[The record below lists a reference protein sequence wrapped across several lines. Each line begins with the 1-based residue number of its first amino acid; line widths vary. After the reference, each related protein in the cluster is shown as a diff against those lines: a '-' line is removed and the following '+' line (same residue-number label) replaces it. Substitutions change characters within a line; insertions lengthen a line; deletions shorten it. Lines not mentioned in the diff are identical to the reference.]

1 MKVLQVVNEMGTG
14 GAERVVADLARHGT
28 GLGWDTVVLSS
39 GGVRADEL
47 AAQGYCTETMPLVR
61 RTPAGIL
68 RGALAVAAAVRRH
81 RPDVVLA
88 HNVLVGLVCRL
99 AAHTRRRS
107 PTPVTVFHGV
117 AAEDY
122 PAAARLLSRT
132 ADVVVAVSAA
142 VADRLRAAGLHDTRI
157 AVLRNAVT
165 PPVLPDRAEARRALD
180 LPDDAGVALCAAR
193 LVPQK
198 RHDVLL
204 DAWRSVPGRPVLLL
218 AGDGPL
224 RAGLEDRAADLGDRV
239 RFLGARDDMPTLL
252 AAADVAVLTSDW
264 EGLPM
269 VVLEAMAAG
278 LPVVATDVDG
288 VREAL
293 GPRGD
298 APAAGLL
305 VPPGDPAA
313 VVAALNR
320 LADPR
325 RREALAAAGRAR
337 VAAEHDPAAQ
347 AAGYDALL
355 RDARAVGTGGPGRI
369 WLGAVAALAGLATA
383 VAVLLAVALGPGT
396 EQATVTLVARPDAGA
411 TISLNTARSVVS
423 TSYGEVVSL
432 ALPALPEIAT
442 GPSLLGRAAAA
453 VPGGPDPEQ
462 LRRAVSVELV
472 PASGLA
478 RISVR
483 DPDPARAAALAEAV
497 ADQVVAADVLDP
509 AGRLV
514 PVDTRAAVTPVAT
527 STTLAAALALLAG
540 IVVAVVTGAAL
551 LPRRR
556 ATPHTALLRAVAAA
570 GRGPVAVLDAADP
583 VLVDRIRLLAGPD
596 VTRVV
601 PAGPGLETDARRITE
616 ALALRDGPVD
626 GRARPGAVVALA
638 DPRRTRTDDLTG
650 TLAAVPERERVL
662 AVVLT

>member
-28 GLGWDTVVLSS
+28 GLGWDTMVLSS

-47 AAQGYCTETMPLVR
+47 AAQGYRTETMPLVR
-61 RTPAGIL
+61 RTPVGIL
-68 RGALAVAAAVRRH
+68 RGALAVAAALRRH

-99 AAHTRRRS
+99 AAHTRRRR
-107 PTPVTVFHGV
+107 PTLVTVFHGV
-117 AAEDY
+117 AADDY
-122 PAAARLLSRT
+122 PAAARLLSGA

-165 PPVLPDRAEARRALD
+165 PPVLPARADARRALG
-180 LPDDAGVALCAAR
+180 LPDDVGVALCAAR

-204 DAWRSVPGRPVLLL
+204 DAWRAVRGGPVLLL

-224 RAGLEDRAADLGDRV
+224 SAGLEERVADLGDRV
-239 RFLGARDDMPTLL
+239 RFLGARDDIPTLL

-293 GPRGD
+293 GPRAD

-313 VVAALNR
+313 VAAALNG

-325 RREALAAAGRAR
+325 RRGALAAAGRAR
-337 VAAEHDPAAQ
+337 VAAEHDPAAL
-347 AAGYDALL
+347 AADYDALL
-355 RDARAVGTGGPGRI
+355 HDARAAGAGGPGRF
-369 WLGAVAALAGLATA
+369 WLAGVAALAGLATTA
-383 VAVLLAVALGPGT
+383 AVLLAVALGPVT
-396 EQATVTLVARPDAGA
+396 QQASVTLVARPDVGA
-411 TISLNTARSVVS
+411 TVSLDPARPVVS

-432 ALPALPEIAT
+432 ALPALPEIVT

-483 DPDPARAAALAEAV
+483 DPDPGRAEALAEAV
-497 ADQVVAADVLDP
+497 VDQVVAADVLDP

-556 ATPHTALLRAVAAA
+556 ATPHSGLLRAVAAS

-596 VTRVV
+596 RTRVV
-601 PAGPGLETDARRITE
+601 PAGLGLETDARRITE
-616 ALALRDGPVD
+616 ALALRDGPVA
-626 GRARPGAVVALA
+626 GPARPGAVVALA
-638 DPRRTRTDDLTG
+638 DPRRTRTEDLTG
-650 TLAAVPERERVL
+650 VLTAVPERDRVL

>member
-28 GLGWDTVVLSS
+28 GLGWDTVVLPS

-47 AAQGYCTETMPLVR
+47 AAQGHRTETMPLVR
-61 RTPAGIL
+61 RTPVGIL
-68 RGALAVAAAVRRH
+68 RGALAVAAALRRH

-99 AAHTRRRS
+99 AAHTRRRR
-107 PTPVTVFHGV
+107 PTLVTVFHGV

-122 PAAARLLSRT
+122 PAAARLLSGA

-165 PPVLPDRAEARRALD
+165 PPVLPARADARRALG
-180 LPDDAGVALCAAR
+180 LPDDVGVALCAAR

-204 DAWRSVPGRPVLLL
+204 DAWRAVRGGPVLLL

-224 RAGLEDRAADLGDRV
+224 RAGLEERVADLGDRV

-293 GPRGD
+293 GPRAD

-313 VVAALNR
+313 VAAALNG

-325 RREALAAAGRAR
+325 RRAALAAAGRAR
-337 VAAEHDPAAQ
+337 VAAEHAPAAL

-355 RDARAVGTGGPGRI
+355 HDARAAGTGGPGRF
-369 WLGAVAALAGLATA
+369 WLAGVAALAGLATTA
-383 VAVLLAVALGPGT
+383 AVLLAVALGPVT
-396 EQATVTLVARPDAGA
+396 EQAGVTLVARPDVGA
-411 TISLNTARSVVS
+411 TVSLDPARPVVS

-432 ALPALPEIAT
+432 ALPALPEIVT

-483 DPDPARAAALAEAV
+483 DPDPARAEALAEAV

-527 STTLAAALALLAG
+527 STTLAAALALLSG
-540 IVVAVVTGAAL
+540 VVVAVVTGAAL

-556 ATPHTALLRAVAAA
+556 ATPQSGLLRAVAAA

-596 VTRVV
+596 RTRVV

-616 ALALRDGPVD
+616 ALALRDGPVA
-626 GRARPGAVVALA
+626 GPARPGAVVALA
-638 DPRRTRTDDLTG
+638 DPRRTRTEDLTG
-650 TLAAVPERERVL
+650 VLTAVPERERVL

>member
-47 AAQGYCTETMPLVR
+47 VAQGHRTETMPLVR
-61 RTPAGIL
+61 RTPVGIL
-68 RGALAVAAAVRRH
+68 RGALAVAAALRRH

-99 AAHTRRRS
+99 AAHTRRRR
-107 PTPVTVFHGV
+107 PTLVTVFHGV

-122 PAAARLLSRT
+122 PAAARLLSGA

-142 VADRLRAAGLHDTRI
+142 VADRLRAAGLYDTRI

-165 PPVLPDRAEARRALD
+165 PPVLPARADARRALG
-180 LPDDAGVALCAAR
+180 LPDDVGVALCAAR

-204 DAWRSVPGRPVLLL
+204 DAWRAVRGGPVLLL

-224 RAGLEDRAADLGDRV
+224 RAGLEERVADLGDRV

-293 GPRGD
+293 GPRAD

-313 VVAALNR
+313 VAAALNG

-325 RREALAAAGRAR
+325 RRAALAAAGRAR
-337 VAAEHDPAAQ
+337 VAAEHAPAAL

-355 RDARAVGTGGPGRI
+355 HDARAAGTGGPGRF
-369 WLGAVAALAGLATA
+369 WLAGVAALAGLATTA
-383 VAVLLAVALGPGT
+383 AVLLAVALGPVT
-396 EQATVTLVARPDAGA
+396 EQAGVTLVARPDVGA
-411 TISLNTARSVVS
+411 TVSLDPARPVVS

-432 ALPALPEIAT
+432 ALPALPEIVT

-472 PASGLA
+472 AASGLA

-483 DPDPARAAALAEAV
+483 DPDPARAEALAEAV

-527 STTLAAALALLAG
+527 STTLAAALALLSG
-540 IVVAVVTGAAL
+540 VVVAVVTGAAL

-556 ATPHTALLRAVAAA
+556 ATPQSGLLRAVAAA

-596 VTRVV
+596 RTRVV

-616 ALALRDGPVD
+616 ALALRDGPVA
-626 GRARPGAVVALA
+626 GPARPGAVVALA
-638 DPRRTRTDDLTG
+638 DPRRTRTEDLTG
-650 TLAAVPERERVL
+650 VLTAVPERERVL